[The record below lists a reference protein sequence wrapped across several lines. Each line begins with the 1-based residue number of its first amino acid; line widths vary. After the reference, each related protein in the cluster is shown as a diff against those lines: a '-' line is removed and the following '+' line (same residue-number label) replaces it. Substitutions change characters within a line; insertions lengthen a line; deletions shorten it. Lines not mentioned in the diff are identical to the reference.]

1 MQDGGEAPRSLHGS
15 FLAAAARHPE
25 RVAVS
30 DPRRDHEVSYEALRA
45 RAGKVRDFLH
55 AVGVA
60 PGDRVGL
67 CMYKSSD
74 VVAVILG
81 ALERG
86 AAYVPVDPSAPASRG
101 AYILGDCAVA
111 VVFVE
116 ESLAPAL
123 EEALAA
129 AGAAPR
135 IVRVSPE
142 VGGLDQALAERASE
156 PCATSEPAPEE
167 LAYILYTSG
176 STGLPKGVM
185 ISHENAVSFVD
196 WASDL
201 TSPTPDDRYSSHA
214 PFHFDL
220 SILDLY
226 VPLGAGASVHLVAEE
241 VAREPRSLA
250 QWIARQQ
257 ITVWYS
263 APSILAMLAQYGR
276 LDRYDFAPL
285 RIVLFAGEVFPVKHL
300 RALTA
305 LWPAPR
311 YFNLYGPT
319 ETNVC
324 TYHEIPARVPE
335 AREQPYP
342 IGRACSHLSVRL
354 AEADGQPV
362 AAGEE
367 GEVQVSGPGV
377 TRGYW
382 NLPERTSAAFTADG
396 WYRTGDIAYP
406 DEEGA
411 LVFVGRRDRMV
422 KRRGYRVELGEIE
435 SALYRHDDVA
445 EAAVL
450 ATPDE
455 DAGVLITAFLVA
467 KEPTTPLTLL
477 GVKQFCAQ
485 HVPLYMLPDRVEVL
499 DRLPKTSTDKVDYQ
513 ALGRRG

>member
-1 MQDGGEAPRSLHGS
+1 MHGS

-129 AGAAPR
+129 GGAAPR
-135 IVRVSPE
+135 IVRVRTE

-226 VPLGAGASVHLVAEE
+226 VPLGAGASVHLS
-241 VAREPRSLA
+241 PRRSPA
-250 QWIARQQ
+250 SRGAWRSGSHASRSRCGTRRRRSWRCSPSTGGSIATTRACRG
-257 ITVWYS
+257 S
-263 APSILAMLAQYGR
+263 SCSP
-276 LDRYDFAPL
+276 
-285 RIVLFAGEVFPVKHL
+285 GEVFPV
-300 RALTA
+300 T
-305 LWPAPR
+305 
-311 YFNLYGPT
+311 
-319 ETNVC
+319 
-324 TYHEIPARVPE
+324 PAR
-335 AREQPYP
+335 
-342 IGRACSHLSVRL
+342 
-354 AEADGQPV
+354 
-362 AAGEE
+362 
-367 GEVQVSGPGV
+367 
-377 TRGYW
+377 
-382 NLPERTSAAFTADG
+382 
-396 WYRTGDIAYP
+396 
-406 DEEGA
+406 
-411 LVFVGRRDRMV
+411 
-422 KRRGYRVELGEIE
+422 
-435 SALYRHDDVA
+435 
-445 EAAVL
+445 
-450 ATPDE
+450 
-455 DAGVLITAFLVA
+455 
-467 KEPTTPLTLL
+467 
-477 GVKQFCAQ
+477 
-485 HVPLYMLPDRVEVL
+485 
-499 DRLPKTSTDKVDYQ
+499 
-513 ALGRRG
+513 